1 MIYFKAL
8 LVLLWLSACAEGLYP
23 NATICVANGSGREA
37 ECPNFYPVFQR
48 LSDLTANETSCNT
61 VHIYLTSGTHIL
73 DKNFDLRDSVEETE
87 ILGAPHGQPSTI
99 ECLNNTG
106 IRFSEKNH
114 NRALISNV
122 VFLHCRTTRTSTIS
136 YRDYRSELIH
146 VALYFKRALYTLNSV
161 TVKGT
166 EGHGLY
172 AFQCREQ
179 IIYNCTITNNI
190 RNFCLL
196 FWRTGSLYDERHNHP

>member
-1 MIYFKAL
+1 MIYFKE
-8 LVLLWLSACAEGLYP
+8 VLLLLWVSACAGALCS
-23 NATICVANGSGREA
+23 NATICVANGSGKKA

-106 IRFSEKNH
+106 IRFSEKNR

-122 VFLHCRTTRTSTIS
+122 VFLHCRTVRNSI
-136 YRDYRSELIH
+136 
-146 VALYFKRALYTLNSV
+146 LYHI
-161 TVKGT
+161 GT
-166 EGHGLY
+166 
-172 AFQCREQ
+172 
-179 IIYNCTITNNI
+179 TDTN
-190 RNFCLL
+190 
-196 FWRTGSLYDERHNHP
+196 